1 MKIIDFYDLER
12 KKFKAF
18 KARYFPIFL
27 CAFFSSLFSAAYAIS
42 LMASTFFRGCPNR
55 ATYAIAVALCASTTL
70 SILNYLV
77 VRGRPGAVWGIV
89 LYNILCLSLILSA
102 IDSKQPAFYY
112 VIDIILPLL
121 ALLALNSQRH
131 REMRRVLV
139 TVRQLREEIQ
149 QRYKKR
155 RRRR

>member
-27 CAFFSSLFSAAYAIS
+27 CAFFSSSFSASCTIS
-42 LMASTFFRGCPNR
+42 LMASTYFKDYPKR
-55 ATYAIAVALCASTTL
+55 ATYTIIVAILVST
-70 SILNYLV
+70 ILTMFNYLV
-77 VRGRPGAVWGIV
+77 LLGRPGAMWGV
-89 LYNILCLSLILSA
+89 VALNVLCLCLILSLTGNTPHF
-102 IDSKQPAFYY
+102 IVY
-112 VIDIILPLL
+112 ITGIILPLL
-121 ALLALNSQRH
+121 SLLALNSQRH